1 MKNTLE
7 SLLDFVTKKEVFGTI
22 IILAICHFM
31 YHTLMIILENKI
43 NNPSLTN
50 YEKKKRTTV
59 VILARK
65 IFKFVFLIIAVLAL
79 LDLFG
84 VNIKSLVAGLGIIT
98 TIIGLALQDT
108 LKDIINGIH
117 IITENYF
124 IVGDIVKYNNF
135 TGTVIEFGLKST
147 KIKNLAGETMMVNN
161 RNIYEIINI
170 SQQNQNVQLELN
182 IAYEEDVEHVERVI
196 QEKILPKINK
206 IETVRNDSSIYLG
219 INELSESSVKYLIQ
233 FHCDRDSQWKTRREA
248 LRIIKVELAK
258 AKIKI
263 PYPQMEV
270 HNESSVS
277 SKR

>member
-124 IVGDIVKYNNF
+124 IVGDIVKYNDF

-147 KIKNLAGETMMVNN
+147 KIKNHAGETMMVNN

-170 SQQNQNVQLELN
+170 SQQNQNVQLEIN
-182 IAYEEDVEHVERVI
+182 IAYEEDVEEVEKVI

-206 IETVRNDSSIYLG
+206 IETVRNESALYLG
-219 INELSESSVKYLIQ
+219 VNELSESSVKYLIQ
-233 FHCDRDSQWKTRREA
+233 FRCDRDSQWKTRREA

-263 PYPQMEV
+263 PYPQVEV